1 MTHNKKAL
9 LCIVTAS
16 ILFLTALSGG
26 FALELKEGRMKIV
39 LHENM
44 GKFSAYYLHD
54 LSANKYTPLFL
65 DQDPRTSSLSIIEDN
80 KVYRMGESSGFRQ
93 IIESTS
99 AGAKFIWQ
107 SSSLEVTEELS
118 FINSS
123 ASPVADG
130 ILVAITVTNIAE
142 TRKTTGIRYIFDTY
156 LGEDNGTHFTTATV
170 NKISGETS
178 YFKYNLP
185 EYINSPG
192 EEGPFGGFQIMLE
205 GRGITNPDKVVL
217 ANWKRLN
224 DATWDYDVKS
234 SRNFNQLPYSINDS
248 GAALYY
254 NQQDLT
260 PGASRTVTLAMG
272 AYNADG
278 FSADASSTKSEIANV
293 FNQTMNTNP
302 STGGDT
308 GLSVQT
314 DLLTVN
320 ELLKKINKRIDAGEM
335 PTDAELELMDQVI
348 TELTKRKQ
356 KYSAD

>member
-1 MTHNKKAL
+1 MTHNNRAL
-9 LCIVTAS
+9 IRIVGAC
-16 ILFLTALSGG
+16 ILFLTVVQGT
-26 FALELKEGRMKIV
+26 FALELKEGRIKIV

-80 KVYRMGESSGFRQ
+80 KVYRMGESSDFRQ
-93 IIESTS
+93 VIEST
-99 AGAKFIWQ
+99 AEGAKFIWR

-118 FINSS
+118 FINSP

-130 ILVAITVTNIAE
+130 ILVTITVTNISE
-142 TRKTTGIRYIFDTY
+142 TRKSTGIRYIFDTY
-156 LGEDNGTHFTTATV
+156 LGEDKGTHFETAAV

-185 EYINSPG
+185 EYVNSPT
-192 EEGPFGGFQIMLE
+192 EDAAFGGFQIMLD

-248 GAALYY
+248 GAALFY
-254 NQQDLT
+254 NQQDLS
-260 PGASRTVTLAMG
+260 PGASRTVTLVVG

-278 FSADASSTKSEIANV
+278 FSADKSTTKSEIADV
-293 FNQTMNTNP
+293 FNQAINTNP
-302 STGGDT
+302 SSGRDT

-320 ELLKKINKRIDAGEM
+320 ELLKKINREIEAGEM
-335 PTDAELELMDQVI
+335 PTDSELELMEQVI

-356 KYSAD
+356 KYLAD